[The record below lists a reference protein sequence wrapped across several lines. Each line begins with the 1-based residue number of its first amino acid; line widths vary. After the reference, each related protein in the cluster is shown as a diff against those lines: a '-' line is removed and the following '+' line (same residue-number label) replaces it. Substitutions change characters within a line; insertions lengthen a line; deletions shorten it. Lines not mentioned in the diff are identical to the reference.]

1 MHQASRQLTQ
11 ILLSKC
17 ALSALT
23 DPHVP
28 HRPRRIP
35 RHSFNHISAPRPS
48 IVLKFARV
56 AAPCATLDIQCKN
69 VKVSLCAWFS
79 RRVAKRP
86 HPSTTSLGPG
96 PNFKRPY
103 LGNTSSVSN
112 ARHDSSNGTA
122 LPNKR
127 RDSILGNFSAILDL
141 NCVLPNNR
149 QRLGPMSTGV

>member
-23 DPHVP
+23 DPYVP
-28 HRPRRIP
+28 HRPRRFP
-35 RHSFNHISAPRPS
+35 RHSFNHISASRPS

-56 AAPCATLDIQCKN
+56 AAPCAPLDIQNSNGKA
-69 VKVSLCAWFS
+69 LWYPWFS

-112 ARHDSSNGTA
+112 ARHDSTNGTA

-127 RDSILGNFSAILDL
+127 HGFILGQFFGHF
-141 NCVLPNNR
+141 
-149 QRLGPMSTGV
+149 GPKLRATK

>member
-1 MHQASRQLTQ
+1 MHQALHQLTQ

-56 AAPCATLDIQCKN
+56 AAPCAPLDIQNSNGKALSN
-69 VKVSLCAWFS
+69 PWFS
-79 RRVAKRP
+79 RRVQNGP
-86 HPSTTSLGPG
+86 TPPPPPSARGQ
-96 PNFKRPY
+96 NFKRPY

-127 RDSILGNFSAILDL
+127 HGFILGHFFGHF
-141 NCVLPNNR
+141 
-149 QRLGPMSTGV
+149 GPKLRATK

>member
-1 MHQASRQLTQ
+1 MGVSVSSYQRGGLCRLPRPRKIKCHACALSLAKPMRRALRQLTQ

-56 AAPCATLDIQCKN
+56 AAPCAPLDIQN
-69 VKVSLCAWFS
+69 
-79 RRVAKRP
+79 
-86 HPSTTSLGPG
+86 
-96 PNFKRPY
+96 
-103 LGNTSSVSN
+103 
-112 ARHDSSNGTA
+112 SNGKA
-122 LPNKR
+122 
-127 RDSILGNFSAILDL
+127 
-141 NCVLPNNR
+141 
-149 QRLGPMSTGV
+149 